1 MMSDQQA
8 DPLETESDYA
18 VASFL
23 RTRRAFALGTALLA
37 VFGGLAIWIVTTEL
51 FPHHS
56 LNHDEGVYLQQAA
69 MLLEGQLTL
78 RPPVED
84 VLRPWFFVEDG
95 DRMYPKYA
103 PVPAAMFALG
113 ELLGGYRLALVGITI
128 INIALVVGVVDELFD
143 QTTGLVAG
151 VFVLCSP
158 LFVIDSAV
166 FLPYAPTTMLNLV
179 FAYSYFRAERTT
191 DRRLS
196 AVAGGAIGIAFFAR
210 PFTAVLF
217 ALPFIVHALWTLYT
231 DRLEALP
238 RQLLVAALGLCGVCL
253 AFGYNAAMT
262 GSPFVFPYQAFAPL
276 DGIGFGH
283 REILAHEQQYTP
295 RLALRANGRVVALF
309 FTEWIAG
316 GILGTA
322 LIGVGLLSVARGR
335 LSARRAVLAGQF
347 VTIIAGNVFFWGNF
361 NILGDLDRAGDG
373 LVSVFGPYYHFDL
386 LVPSAAFA
394 AVGLVWL
401 ARGSFGILADRFDAR
416 KAAIGAAV
424 LVVVCV
430 GVAGSVTAQDL
441 ETRVDENMEAT
452 NTYETVYEPF
462 DDGPPENSLVLV
474 PDPYG
479 DWLNHPMQ
487 ALRND
492 PDYDGRAVYAI
503 HDHPFETAAAFPDRD
518 LYRLT
523 YRGAWNPVEGSP
535 QAARLQRVHDVTGQR
550 VQFNTTVGIPGGANG
565 VTARVETDE
574 GSVNY
579 VAPRIDDTLTLTATF
594 SGESVDLGGDFRPVR
609 ERSTALS
616 ERETVRVI
624 LFVDYGLS
632 GGFSY
637 RFDIP
642 VETTDEGVRA
652 LSPRV
657 EYCRNVRVCGGSATY
672 IPELAPAGVSIE
684 TALSTNQTETVETRD
699 RNTTPGLPTPD
710 SDNTH
715 RIVETLAVFDGE
727 DSLDR
732 NRETYHGEY
741 REGRYEQTP
750 EHG

>member
-1 MMSDQQA
+1 MSNQQTNSVA
-8 DPLETESDYA
+8 TESDSL
-18 VASFL
+18 VAPFL
-23 RTRRAFALGTALLA
+23 RTRRAAALGTAILA
-37 VFGGLAIWIVTTEL
+37 VFGGLAIWLVATEV
-51 FPHHS
+51 FPYHS

-69 MLLEGQLTL
+69 MLLDGQLTL

-84 VLRPWFFVEDG
+84 VFRPWFFVEDG

-103 PVPAAMFALG
+103 PVPAAMFAVG
-113 ELLGGYRLALVGITI
+113 ELLGGYRLALVGIAI
-128 INIALVVGVVDELFD
+128 ANIALVVGVVDELFD

-191 DRRLS
+191 DRRWA
-196 AVAGGAIGIAFFAR
+196 AVAGAAIGIAFFAR

-217 ALPFIVHALWTLYT
+217 ALPFILHALWTLYT
-231 DRLEALP
+231 DRWEALP
-238 RQLLVAALGLCGVCL
+238 RQLLVAALGLCGVFLTL
-253 AFGYNAAMT
+253 AYNAVMT

-316 GILGTA
+316 GIVGTA
-322 LIGVGLLSVARGR
+322 LVVVGLLSVARDR

-347 VTIIAGNVFFWGNF
+347 VTIIGGNIFFWGNF
-361 NILGDLDRAGDG
+361 NILGDLERAGDG
-373 LVSVFGPYYHFDL
+373 LVSAFGPYYHFDL
-386 LVPSAAFA
+386 VVPSAAFA

-401 ARGSFGILADRFDAR
+401 ARRSYVVLADRSTPR
-416 KAAIGAAV
+416 RAAVGAAV
-424 LVVVCV
+424 LVVLCV

-462 DDGPPENSLVLV
+462 DDGVPENSLVLL

-518 LYRLT
+518 LYRLN
-523 YRGAWNPVEGSP
+523 YRGAWNPVAGSP

-550 VQFNTTVGIPGGANG
+550 VQFNATVGIPGGANG

-579 VAPRIDDTLTLTATF
+579 VAPQVDDMLTLTTTLSA
-594 SGESVDLGGDFRPVR
+594 ESIDLGGDFRPVR
-609 ERSTALS
+609 ENTTTVEGRD
-616 ERETVRVI
+616 TVRVI
-624 LFVDYGLS
+624 LFVDYGLA

-637 RFDIP
+637 RFDLP
-642 VETTDEGVRA
+642 VDAADDRIRV
-652 LSPRV
+652 LSPHI
-657 EYCRNVRVCGGSATY
+657 EHCRSIRTCGGAATY
-672 IPELAPAGVSIE
+672 IPELAPDGISIE
-684 TALSTNQTETVETRD
+684 TTLSVKTD
-699 RNTTPGLPTPD
+699 
-710 SDNTH
+710 
-715 RIVETLAVFDGE
+715 
-727 DSLDR
+727 
-732 NRETYHGEY
+732 
-741 REGRYEQTP
+741 
-750 EHG
+750 